1 MFYSKKLKRYK
12 DINHCFFSKRGGV
25 SKGIYK
31 GLNCGLN
38 SKDKKTNVLKN
49 LDIVRKK
56 IGNRNTLLITFSQK
70 HTNKVFY
77 LKSIKKR
84 IVSDGIVTKIK
95 NLAVGVLTADCV
107 PILFY
112 DPIEKISGCVHAGW
126 KGAYK
131 GIIKNTIRKFLKLN
145 SLKKNIVVA
154 IGPCIK
160 KKNYEVKYEF
170 YKKFLKKNK
179 ANKIFFTK
187 KNKNKYYFN
196 LRNFVNKQLLDLGI
210 KKIDNIKL
218 DTFSDKKNFY
228 SYRRSNINKEKDY
241 GRNISVILMT

>member
-126 KGAYK
+126 KGGIQRNYK
-131 GIIKNTIRKFLKLN
+131 KYYKEIFKIKF
-145 SLKKNIVVA
+145 
-154 IGPCIK
+154 IK
-160 KKNYEVKYEF
+160 KKYC
-170 YKKFLKKNK
+170 
-179 ANKIFFTK
+179 
-187 KNKNKYYFN
+187 
-196 LRNFVNKQLLDLGI
+196 
-210 KKIDNIKL
+210 
-218 DTFSDKKNFY
+218 
-228 SYRRSNINKEKDY
+228 RSNRPMY
-241 GRNISVILMT
+241 